1 MRRNGGTSKMSAVR
15 QVVTRITRCALRG
28 LVHLR
33 YLILYCAQK
42 CGNRPSMISFKAANT
57 ARLVVTQM
65 GCSHYLFTYLLACLI
80 THSTVQSPSWA
91 ANWFA
96 ASQEISRISLL
107 LLLLLLLIHLFT
119 YLLTYLLTHL
129 LTYLLSYL
137 FSCLVTYLLTYL
149 LQFSRHSVAAVLTPV
164 QTKQMRINIYKRNN
178 TKTQ

>member
-1 MRRNGGTSKMSAVR
+1 MRWHGGTSKMSAVR

-96 ASQEISRISLL
+96 ASQEIPRISL

-137 FSCLVTYLLTYL
+137 FSCLVTYLL
-149 LQFSRHSVAAVLTPV
+149 QFSCHSVAAVLTPV